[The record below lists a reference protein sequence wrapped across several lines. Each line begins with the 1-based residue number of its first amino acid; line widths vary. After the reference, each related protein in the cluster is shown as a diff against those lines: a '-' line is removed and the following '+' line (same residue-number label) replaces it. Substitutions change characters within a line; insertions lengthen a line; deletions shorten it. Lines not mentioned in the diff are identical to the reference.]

1 MKLASIIKI
10 VVRVAPVV
18 IAQAPA
24 VIAAVREAKR
34 AAKRPGPPP
43 VR

>member
-1 MKLASIIKI
+1 MSLKSILKL

-43 VR
+43 TR